1 MMKPPYSIPTETIWH
16 GAKSLAYRLG
26 AECFGS
32 IKGSSIGCLNE
43 KVTILCAWIYE
54 KVMRP
59 NILALPR
66 TILQKLVLFHVTLNA
81 Y

>member
-1 MMKPPYSIPTETIWH
+1 MKPPYSIPTETVWH

-32 IKGSSIGCLNE
+32 TKGSSKECLNE
-43 KVTILCAWIYE
+43 KNIILCAWIYE

-66 TILQKLVLFHVTLNA
+66 TILQKLVLSHAILNV